1 MFEICCIE
9 NKLRPSSPCF
19 ARSFPP
25 QGEALTKAR
34 ITLFAEKNFVSKIL
48 CRQEGKAK
56 KILLFIGEG
65 VAVPDGVDLAGIV
78 RVQVFAV

>member
-1 MFEICCIE
+1 MSKILC
-9 NKLRPSSPCF
+9 R
-19 ARSFPP
+19 
-25 QGEALTKAR
+25 QGEGTKWLKILCRQGEGLTKAR